1 MNLYY
6 GSGII
11 PIIKVN
17 NEYYFI
23 LFKSSIRKKNNE
35 NLIEDSGGK
44 FEGEN
49 IKISA
54 IRELKE
60 ESSLLFDLENFKKH
74 QDIKNLYKVL
84 KTFSLEIEGWD
95 DDKYLSYFI
104 YLGSNF
110 DLSELKENFKSNM
123 RKFWKNGFSVYT
135 ESKDIIFI
143 PINNI
148 KDLTLES
155 QKIIDNNNDVHLIFV
170 RTVKIFIK
178 LQKEYDLLKFIKK
191 ITQYPIILNKNIIK
205 EYNVDKSKINDLIS
219 YN

>member
-35 NLIEDSGGK
+35 NLVEDSGGK

-49 IKISA
+49 VKISA

-74 QDIKNLYKVL
+74 EDIKKLYKVL
-84 KTFSLEIEGWD
+84 KTFSMEIEGWD
-95 DDKYLSYFI
+95 DEKYLSFFVYIESDFNLI
-104 YLGSNF
+104 
-110 DLSELKENFKSNM
+110 ELKEHFKSNM

-135 ESKDIIFI
+135 ENKDIIFI

-148 KDLTLES
+148 KDINSDS
-155 QKIIDNNNDVHLIFV
+155 QKIIDNNNNTHLIFE
-170 RTVKIFIK
+170 RTVKIFVK
-178 LQKEYDLLKFIKK
+178 LQKEYNLLKFIKK
-191 ITQYPIILNKNIIK
+191 ITNYPIILNKNTIK
-205 EYNVDKSKINDLIS
+205 EFNLGKNIINNLIS